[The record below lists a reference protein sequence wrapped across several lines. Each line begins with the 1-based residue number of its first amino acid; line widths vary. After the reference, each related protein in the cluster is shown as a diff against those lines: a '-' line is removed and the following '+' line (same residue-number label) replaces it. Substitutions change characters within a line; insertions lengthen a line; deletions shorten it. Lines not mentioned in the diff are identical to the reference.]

1 MTEQESL
8 QGQRLNAIRFDR
20 APRILGIVVF
30 CFGAIALVSAAIP
43 NMPLDSEKPLKRL
56 LAETPQIGLTLG
68 GLAMMVLSIGL
79 TRRLQAAWGLTA
91 LVALHGVAATFFLR
105 PRPIELGMYIALLAI
120 LLATRKS
127 FFRRSSLLTII
138 IPRIWIIASLLAL
151 AVASFFALLWVSH
164 QSGFV
169 EARFVDLLI
178 DPALGVAGR
187 PIFLAGIILSFII
200 LYFSVASPAWPKP
213 PPASDHDFVQLSALL
228 ERSDGARPDNM
239 LAYVGDKSI
248 YFGPAQ
254 TAAIAYAD
262 IKGNRIAMGPPIGPQ
277 SAWKETLEGF
287 RKDAESKGL
296 RPSIYSVPPN
306 LLPVLHDLNFTFEK
320 IGENAIL
327 KLPDFTLSGRKR
339 EVIRRSR
346 RKLAERQ
353 GATFELSLPPHKPR
367 VLESLKT
374 VSDGW
379 LGENGGREKSFSLG
393 RFDTRFLNHCPIGIV
408 EIQGEVVAFG
418 SLLVAP
424 DKSWVGIDLMRYD
437 PQLAVT
443 NTMDFLLV
451 ELILWAKDA
460 GYNKFDLAMAPLS
473 GLVQEDVAPL
483 FARIGQ
489 FVFERGE
496 RFYNFQGLR
505 RFKQKF
511 NPDWE
516 PRYIA
521 APGYWSL
528 PIVLA
533 KVAFLTS
540 GQTLSGDEDHE
551 AVDAR
556 SPNTT

>member
-1 MTEQESL
+1 MTDEKQSRV
-8 QGQRLNAIRFDR
+8 QRLNAVRFDR

-30 CFGAIALVSAAIP
+30 CVGALALISAAIP
-43 NMPLDSEKPLKRL
+43 HGAIHPKKPLQWL
-56 LAETPQIGLTLG
+56 VTETPVVALTIG
-68 GLAMMVLSIGL
+68 GLAMMVLSLGL
-79 TRRLQAAWGLTA
+79 VRRLRAAWALTV
-91 LVALHGVAATFFLR
+91 LVAFHGLAATLFLR
-105 PRPIELGMYIALLAI
+105 SRPLEFGMYLALLVI

-127 FFRRSSLLTII
+127 FFRRSSLLRII
-138 IPRIWIIASLLAL
+138 IPRIWILASLCAL
-151 AVASFFALLWVSH
+151 VLASFFALLWVSH

-178 DPALGVAGR
+178 DPSLGVAGR
-187 PIFLAGIILSFII
+187 PIALAGIILGLTV
-200 LYFSVASPAWPKP
+200 LYFGVASPAWPKP
-213 PPASDHDFVQLSALL
+213 RPANDEDFEHVTALL
-228 ERSDGARPDNM
+228 QMSDEARPDNV

-248 YFGPAQ
+248 FFGPQ
-254 TAAIAYAD
+254 RQAALAYAD
-262 IKGNRIAMGPPIGPQ
+262 IKGNRIAMGPPIGPRDT
-277 SAWKETLEGF
+277 WKETLEGF
-287 RKDAESKGL
+287 RQEAESKGL
-296 RPSIYSVPPN
+296 RPAIYSAPPD
-306 LLPVLHDLNFTFEK
+306 LLPILHDLKFTFEK

-327 KLPDFTLSGRKR
+327 NLPDFTLSGRKR

-353 GATFELSLPPHKPR
+353 GATFELSLPPHRPR
-367 VLESLKT
+367 VLDALQT
-374 VSDGW
+374 VSDRW
-379 LGENGGREKSFSLG
+379 LDENGGREKSFSLG
-393 RFDTRFLNHCPIGIV
+393 RFDPRFLDHCPIGIV
-408 EIQGEVVAFG
+408 EIRGEVVAFG

-424 DKSWVGIDLMRYD
+424 DKSWAGIDLMRYD
-437 PQLAVT
+437 PRLAIT

-451 ELILWAKDA
+451 ELILWARDS
-460 GYNKFDLAMAPLS
+460 GYGKFDLAMAPLS

-533 KVAFLTS
+533 KVAFLTN
-540 GQTLSGDEDHE
+540 GQTIAAEDGD
-551 AVDAR
+551 AA
-556 SPNTT
+556 